1 MLADFLPKSIYDALT
16 IKINESEI
24 NEIHLRINKP
34 ISVMCNTKVYFLS
47 TSGLCSNPSQ
57 ALYAT
62 SELLQNIVFKASDY
76 SIYSVNEQ
84 IKKGYLMVEGGI
96 RIGIC
101 GEVVLDGEVK
111 TIKNFTSLCIR
122 VPHTIKN
129 VALPIFNEILN
140 GGDVN
145 NTLVVAPPTCGKTTL
160 IRDII
165 YQFSSHNYAYN
176 IFIADERGEITGG
189 KSDIFK
195 LGNFNDSLS
204 FLNKK
209 DAFLMGIKNMSPDII
224 VTDELGAKEDY
235 EALEYALNS
244 GVKVIATMHAK
255 NIEELK
261 HKTEFKNLI
270 EKKYFKRYVVLS
282 KERGLGTIEGVYN
295 DNLIRIYGATI

>member
-47 TSGLCSNPSQ
+47 ENGLCSNSNL
-57 ALYAT
+57 AISAT
-62 SELLQNIVFKASDY
+62 SELLQKIVFKASDY

-84 IKKGYLMVEGGI
+84 IKHGYMMVDGGI

-101 GEVVLDGEVK
+101 GEVVKDTEVK

-129 VALPIFNEILN
+129 VSLPIFSQILN
-140 GGDVN
+140 AGDVN
-145 NTLVVAPPTCGKTTL
+145 NTLIVAPPTCGKTTL

-165 YQFSSHNYAYN
+165 YQFSSHNYAFN
-176 IFIADERGEITGG
+176 VFIADERGEITGG
-189 KSDIFK
+189 KNDIFK
-195 LGNFNDSLS
+195 LGHFCDSLS

-235 EALEYALNS
+235 EALEYALNC
-244 GVKVIATMHAK
+244 GVKVIATMHAR
-255 NIEELK
+255 NIDELK
-261 HKTEFKNLI
+261 QKTEFKSLI
-270 EKKYFKRYVVLS
+270 EKKYFKRFVVLS
-282 KERGLGTIEGVYN
+282 KERGIGTIEGVYN
-295 DNLIRIYGATI
+295 ENLSRIYGATI